1 MDQRNHHH
9 LLDPLKKVLLKVVV
23 QRGAKTKLQ
32 KKVLEKE
39 IGTLT
44 EQIIK
49 KMKKIVNSIKMKKPK
64 IKKQNLIMSLNN
76 GSEIEVIN

>member
-1 MDQRNHHH
+1 MDQRNQHH

-32 KKVLEKE
+32 KKVLKKE

-49 KMKKIVNSIKMKKPK
+49 KMKKIVNTIKMKKPE
-64 IKKQNLIMSLNN
+64 IKKLNLIMSLNN